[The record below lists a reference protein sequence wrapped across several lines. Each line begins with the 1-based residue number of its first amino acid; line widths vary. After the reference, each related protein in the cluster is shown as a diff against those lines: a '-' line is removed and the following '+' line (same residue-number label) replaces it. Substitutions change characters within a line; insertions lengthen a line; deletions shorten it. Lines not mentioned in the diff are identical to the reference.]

1 MEQQRFFFYCP
12 FSESSQRK
20 NDRGARQ
27 TGRGGIGGN
36 TQTSIKDTTQVE
48 KVVLYD

>member
-27 TGRGGIGGN
+27 TERSRHREKIFGQVLK
-36 TQTSIKDTTQVE
+36 TQHR
-48 KVVLYD
+48 